1 MQFDKANE
9 PKWMDTIINLEKK
22 SDINFWCKAL
32 NCTEENLFFA
42 TSRIGYSAKIVNYF
56 LQLNRLKIN
65 NIKRDQN
72 ATDEHNT
79 NEIFTRL

>member
-9 PKWMDTIINLEKK
+9 AKWMDTIMNLEKK
-22 SDINFWCKAL
+22 SDINFWCNVL

-65 NIKRDQN
+65 DIKRDQN
-72 ATDEHNT
+72 GTDEHNT
-79 NEIFTRL
+79 TKIFY